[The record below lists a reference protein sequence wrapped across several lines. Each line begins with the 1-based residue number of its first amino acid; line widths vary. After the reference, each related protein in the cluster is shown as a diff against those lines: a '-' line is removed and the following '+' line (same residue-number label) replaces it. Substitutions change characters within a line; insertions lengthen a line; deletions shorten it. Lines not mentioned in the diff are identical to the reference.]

1 LSAWVVD
8 ASALLAYLHSEEGAE
23 VVAEAVAETAAISSA
38 NWAETLSKLG
48 DAGHVPSDVGTE
60 LEEQGLIPG
69 LIEVE
74 PLTADDSLAI
84 AELRLRTGDRSL
96 SLGDCACLALGQRLE
111 LPVLTADRRWSE
123 LDELGVDVKPIRP

>member
-8 ASALLAYLHSEEGAE
+8 ASALLAYLHDEEGANL
-23 VVAEAVAETAAISSA
+23 VADAVAESAAISSA

-48 DAGHVPSDVGTE
+48 DAGHAPSDVATE
-60 LEEQGLIPG
+60 LQEQGLIPG

-74 PLTADDSLAI
+74 PLTAEDSLAI

-96 SLGDCACLALGQRLE
+96 SLGDRACLALGRRLA

-123 LDELGVDVKPIRP
+123 LDLDVDVHPIRP